1 MVSITLAIFINS
13 NRDINS
19 IYVSDSRN
27 KHAHIISINNSY
39 PLFPMIYYRSHMIS
53 DMCITVKIKSTYRSI
68 PDETQFNNFK
78 TTLPLVTKRQ
88 CIGLV

>member
-13 NRDINS
+13 NRDMNN

-39 PLFPMIYYRSHMIS
+39 PLFPMINGSQYIIAHIS
-53 DMCITVKIKSTYRSI
+53 DMCIRVLARSI
-68 PDETQFNNFK
+68 LDETQFNNFK